1 MPVPNFKSLGLKKND
16 VIQEVPVENP
26 SIESANKES
35 DRPGEEL
42 KEIMGKLN
50 QKKSNVPFNLKF
62 IPRSRI
68 TFNKKNDY
76 PQVDIEKLAG
86 RILHFGL
93 IHNMEGYYDE
103 DQDLYVI
110 ESGERRTRA
119 IDFLLNKFSDY
130 EEKDSQQ
137 YKDFLD
143 NVKGYEAGYPI
154 NVKRK
159 RFAESGEL
167 SELDE
172 IDSEIRL
179 MDANE
184 EVRPTDPQ
192 DKYKR
197 VVRRSELI
205 ERRNE
210 LLPYRDRVNVN
221 KEIGQTLGMSE
232 RQVQKYKNIDALIPE
247 LKEEFFRNNI
257 SLTEGANYSSLT
269 EEEQQNILKLIQE
282 GKKVSADDIKKLKQ
296 EKEAAQTEL
305 IQKERELSILK
316 DESEQLQEKHEK
328 ELVKLQESIKQD
340 RERIKK
346 EISDEILNNSPD
358 RKKVKELEKEL
369 KDKEVA
375 QREIDNDLLKTR
387 SDLNNKNSEIKR
399 LETELKQMK
408 NQPGQDLE
416 RIRIEVKLST
426 AIETTT
432 NSVSDIKKALI
443 AYVKLSGS
451 DSSKFKDE
459 IETIVN
465 NLNTILNK

>member
-1 MPVPNFKSLGLKKND
+1 MPIQSFKNLGFKKS
-16 VIQEVPVENP
+16 EVNQLAPVEISSPDSLNDG
-26 SIESANKES
+26 IN
-35 DRPGEEL
+35 RPEEL
-42 KEIMGKLN
+42 KEIVGKIN
-50 QKKSNVPFNLKF
+50 EKKSNVPFNLKI
-62 IPRSRI
+62 IPRNKI
-68 TFNKKNDY
+68 IFNDKNDY
-76 PQVDIEKLAG
+76 EQVDIERLAEG
-86 RILHFGL
+86 ILHFGL
-93 IHNMEGYYDE
+93 IHNLEGYYDE

-119 IDFLLNKFSDY
+119 IDFLLNKYSNFED
-130 EEKDSQQ
+130 KDSQE

-143 NVKGYEAGYPI
+143 NVKGYESGYPI

-159 RFAESGEL
+159 RYTEEGAL
-167 SELDE
+167 SQLDE

-184 EVRPTDPQ
+184 EVRPTNPQ

-197 VVRRSELI
+197 VRRRAELL
-205 ERRNE
+205 EKRNA
-210 LLPYRDRVNVN
+210 LLPYKERINVN
-221 KEIGQTLGMSE
+221 KEIGDKLGMTE
-232 RQVQKYKNIDALIPE
+232 RQVQKYKNIDLLIPE
-247 LKEEFFRNNI
+247 LKEEFLRNNI
-257 SLTEGANYSSLT
+257 SLADGANYSSLT
-269 EEEQQNILKLIQE
+269 EEEQQNILRLIQE
-282 GKKVSADDIKKLKQ
+282 GKKVSADDIKKLKH
-296 EKEAAQTEL
+296 EKDAAQTEL
-305 IQKERELSILK
+305 IQKERELSTLK
-316 DESEQLQEKHEK
+316 EESDQLQEKHEK

-387 SDLNNKNSEIKR
+387 SDLNNKNIEIKR

-408 NQPGQDLE
+408 SQPGQDLE

-426 AIETTT
+426 AIESTIG
-432 NSVSDIKKALI
+432 SVSDIKKTLT
-443 AYVKLSGS
+443 AYSKLSGS
-451 DSSKFKDE
+451 DRSKFLEE

-465 NLNTILNK
+465 NLNSILHE

>member
-16 VIQEVPVENP
+16 VIQEVPIENP
-26 SIESANKES
+26 SIESANKEN

-50 QKKSNVPFNLKF
+50 QKKSNVPFNFKL

-68 TFNKKNDY
+68 IFNEKNDY
-76 PQVDIEKLAG
+76 AQVDIEKLAG
-86 RILHFGL
+86 GILHFGL
-93 IHNMEGYYDE
+93 VHNLEGYYDE
-103 DQDLYVI
+103 EQDLYVI

-119 IDFLLNKFSDY
+119 IDFLLEKYSDY
-130 EEKDSQQ
+130 QDTDSQE
-137 YKDFLD
+137 YKDFLF
-143 NVKGYEAGYPI
+143 NVKGYESGYPI

-269 EEEQQNILKLIQE
+269 EEEQQNILKMIQE

-296 EKEAAQTEL
+296 EKDAAQTEL
-305 IQKERELSILK
+305 IQKERELSKLK
-316 DESEQLQEKHEK
+316 EESDQLQEKHEK

-346 EISDEILNNSPD
+346 EISEEILNNSPD
-358 RKKVKELEKEL
+358 RNKVKELEKEL
-369 KDKEVA
+369 KNKEVA
-375 QREIDNDLLKTR
+375 QKENDNNLQKI
-387 SDLNNKNSEIKR
+387 SQNLNNKNSEIEK
-399 LETELKQMK
+399 LEAELKQMK

-426 AIETTT
+426 AIETTMS
-432 NSVSDIKKALI
+432 SVSDIKKSLI
-443 AYVKLSGS
+443 AYGKIS
-451 DSSKFKDE
+451 DAGSSKYMDE
-459 IETIVN
+459 IEIIVK
-465 NLNTILNK
+465 NLNTLLNK